1 MLLLLYQIPGA
12 KRMRNLIQN
21 KNLDGAD
28 FVLEGKKDCCIV
40 LVHGFTATT
49 IEVRPL
55 GEYLASKGYYI
66 DAPLLPGHNTH
77 PDDLNKQKWMEWTN
91 KVESVTK
98 NALDK
103 YKNVFLGGES
113 MGGLISCYIAS
124 NHPELAGLL
133 LYSPAIRV
141 KNLELMYLL
150 QFFKKYI
157 GKPSLNVE
165 DKDIHDV
172 LPWKGYKVNPTR
184 AAVQLLRLQKVV
196 ESKLPSIFQPAIIF
210 QGKLD
215 KTIDQTGA
223 SIVYTKINSKI
234 KKLIWL
240 DESNHC
246 VLLDKE
252 YSFVFSESQK
262 FIEFVLS
269 QKQKLSTESLGYN

>member
-1 MLLLLYQIPGA
+1 
-12 KRMRNLIQN
+12 MRSLIQN
-21 KNLDGAD
+21 THLDGAD
-28 FVLEGKKDCCIV
+28 FTLEGKIDCCIV

-55 GEYLASKGYYI
+55 GEFLATNGFNI
-66 DAPLLPGHNTH
+66 IAPLLPGHNTY
-77 PDDLNKQKWMEWTN
+77 PDDLNNRKWNEWTN

-98 NALDK
+98 IALDR
-103 YKNVFLGGES
+103 YKDVFIGGES
-113 MGGLISCYIAS
+113 MGGLLSCYIAS
-124 NHPELAGLL
+124 NHPEITGLL

-150 QFFKKYI
+150 QFFKRYI
-157 GKPSLNVE
+157 RKPSLYVD

-172 LPWKGYKVNPTR
+172 LPWKGYKVNPTK
-184 AAVQLLRLQKVV
+184 AAVQLLHLQKEV
-196 ESKLPSIFQPAIIF
+196 ESRLPSIYQPTIIF

-223 SIVYTKINSKI
+223 SIVYTKINSKN

-252 YSFVFSESQK
+252 YSFIFSESLK
-262 FIEFVLS
+262 FIECVLS
-269 QKQKLSTESLGYN
+269 LKPK